1 MSTHSSSSSWNTVTI
16 TANLVALILMVA
28 GLSGLPGHAS
38 PAVASAGTLLL
49 GASSLYA
56 VYRGRRASKEGRNR

>member
-1 MSTHSSSSSWNTVTI
+1 MSTHSSSSSWNTLTI

-38 PAVASAGTLLL
+38 TAVTSAGTLLL

-56 VYRGRRASKEGRNR
+56 VYRGRASKEGRNR